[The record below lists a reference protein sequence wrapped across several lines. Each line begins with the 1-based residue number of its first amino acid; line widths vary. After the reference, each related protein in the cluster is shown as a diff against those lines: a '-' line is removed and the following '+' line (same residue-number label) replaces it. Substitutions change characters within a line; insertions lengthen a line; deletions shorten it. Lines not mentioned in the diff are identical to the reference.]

1 LKIAHCRLPIDKV
14 AGDFWVMLEA
24 EAISQTIANQ
34 QTTIVNRQSSI
45 PSADGFRAI
54 THRA

>member
-14 AGDFWVMLEA
+14 AGDFWVMLED